1 MEKQTIETM
10 VGTLDKRMNRQLK
23 EYLDICVRCAI
34 CKDACHQY
42 VATQDMKYL
51 PARRAEL
58 IREIY
63 RKYFTKAG
71 EFVPALYEARD
82 PDDNML
88 DELYDSTYA
97 CTGCRRCMFYCP
109 FSIDTAWITS
119 VAKAMLIAAGRGNE
133 MLGQLADAEI
143 FKGDNIE
150 MFRDSTID
158 GFKDIEAEV
167 RRMTGNPEA
176 EIPVDRQGADI
187 LYVAL
192 AGAHS
197 ILPAAV
203 IFNEAGAS
211 WTLSMFESANYGF
224 FFGDPTKAKLIADR
238 FMNEAKRLGVKE
250 VVITE
255 CGHAYRVAE
264 MFYEAWAKEKMPF
277 KVRHILEVIDDY
289 IKQGRITVDAKAIAE
304 RVTYHDP
311 CQIGRNGGIFEQ
323 PRDIVRGD
331 RARLRRHDAQPREA
345 VVLRRRRRHRRDG
358 GVQRRAPA
366 KRREEGR
373 ADPRH
378 GRDRARVP
386 VRELPP
392 ADRRA
397 ERGARPGVAHRA
409 CDATRRRG
417 DADARHEVPR
427 SVAQGFSGV
436 EHGLNPAGHSEA
448 RPSSVHATAR
458 SSVR

>member
-1 MEKQTIETM
+1 MEKQTIDTM
-10 VGTLDKRMNRQLK
+10 VGVLDARMNRQLK

-71 EFVPALYEARD
+71 QFLPDLYEARD
-82 PDDNML
+82 PDDDML
-88 DELYDSTYA
+88 DELYESTYA

-119 VAKAMLIAAGRGNE
+119 ISKAILIAAGRGNE
-133 MLGQLADAEI
+133 MLGQLADAAI

-158 GFKDIEAEV
+158 GFKDIEAQV
-167 RRMTGNPEA
+167 REMTGNPDA

-224 FFGDPTKAKLIADR
+224 FFGDPAKAKLIADR

-277 KVRHILEVIDDY
+277 KVRHILEVIDEY
-289 IKQGRITVDAKAIAE
+289 MKEGRITVDSKAIAD

-323 PRDIVRGD
+323 PRDIVRSIAPDFVDMTPNREKQWCCGGGGGIVAMEEFND
-331 RARLRRHDAQPREA
+331 MRLKSGGKKVEQIRATGASVLACPCENCRLQINELNEVHGLG
-345 VVLRRRRRHRRDG
+345 LRI
-358 GVQRRAPA
+358 
-366 KRREEGR
+366 
-373 ADPRH
+373 
-378 GRDRARVP
+378 VP
-386 VRELPP
+386 VMELVVEAMPLKGRGP
-392 ADRRA
+392 AA
-397 ERGARPGVAHRA
+397 A
-409 CDATRRRG
+409 
-417 DADARHEVPR
+417 
-427 SVAQGFSGV
+427 
-436 EHGLNPAGHSEA
+436 
-448 RPSSVHATAR
+448 
-458 SSVR
+458 